1 MSYPHHPEPPPGS
14 YPYPPPTYGNESV
27 MLVWLGQILTV
38 QQQGIALHET
48 VVEELRALPD
58 RIAAKLPP
66 PPPPPPTPTLEE
78 RLRTMREFLKLLVPL
93 FLLGAIVMG
102 KITLLEGEGV
112 IRKWLGIG

>member
-14 YPYPPPTYGNESV
+14 YHYSPPTYGNESV

-38 QQQGIALHET
+38 QKQAISLHET

-66 PPPPPPTPTLEE
+66 PPAPPPSLEE
-78 RLRTMREFLKLLVPL
+78 RLRTMCEFLKLLVPL